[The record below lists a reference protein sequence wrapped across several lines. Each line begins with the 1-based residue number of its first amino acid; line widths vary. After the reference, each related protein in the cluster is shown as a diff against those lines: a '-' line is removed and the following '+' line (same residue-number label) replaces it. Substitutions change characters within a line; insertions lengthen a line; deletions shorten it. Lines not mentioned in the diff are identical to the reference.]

1 MSPAAKYD
9 LEALLAPISADHPSG
24 ESLRYEAVYDE
35 IKEHR
40 RADDPSLPQG
50 VWQRPLKK
58 AEWEAVEEAA
68 VEALETRSKDLQIAG
83 WLAEAWAHRQG
94 FPGVERGL
102 RLVAGLCEG
111 FWEDLHPRPEDGDLE
126 FRLAPLL
133 WLDEHLT
140 EAVRRIPI
148 TRPGTEEASA
158 FSWSD
163 WETGLYLAN
172 LVLTDRQAAEEAEA
186 QGRVTQPKFLASATL
201 TPGGFYS
208 QLAAEVAGALAA
220 TAELARV
227 LADRCGREAP
237 SMSRLDDT
245 LKAIES
251 FSARTVEER
260 VRQGDLPAGEDGG
273 GAATPPALAAAAE
286 AVPPASSGGPIRS
299 RAEAYRRLAEAA
311 DYLLRSEP
319 HSPAPYLVRRAVA
332 WGNLSLAELLAEL
345 LADKADLATV
355 YKLLGIPRKEPL

>member
-1 MSPAAKYD
+1 MSPAAQFD

-40 RADDPSLPQG
+40 RSDDPSLPQG

-58 AEWEAVEEAA
+58 AEWQGVEEVA

-83 WLAEAWAHRQG
+83 WLAEAWAYRQG

-133 WLDEHLT
+133 WLDEQLT
-140 EAVRRIPI
+140 EAVRQIPI
-148 TRPGTEEASA
+148 TRPGTEAAAA

-172 LVLTDRQAAEEAEA
+172 LALTDRQAAEEAEV

-201 TPGGFYS
+201 TPGGFYA

-237 SMSRLDDT
+237 SMSRLNDT

-251 FSARTVEER
+251 FAARTVEER
-260 VRQGDLPAGEDGG
+260 VRQGDLPAAED
-273 GAATPPALAAAAE
+273 AVEAAAAGVHE
-286 AVPPASSGGPIRS
+286 EGPPTAAAGPIRS
-299 RAEAYRRLAEAA
+299 RAEAYRRLDEAA
-311 DYLLRSEP
+311 VFLMRTEP
-319 HSPAPYLVRRAVA
+319 HSPAPYLVKRAVA
-332 WGNLSLAELLAEL
+332 WGHMSLTELLAEL

-355 YKLLGIPRKEPL
+355 YKLLGIARKEPA

>member
-68 VEALETRSKDLQIAG
+68 VETLETRSKDLQIAG

-111 FWEDLHPRPEDGDLE
+111 FWDDLHPQPEDGEIE

-133 WLDEHLT
+133 WLDEQLT

-172 LVLTDRQAAEEAEA
+172 LVLTDRQAAEEAEEL
-186 QGRVTQPKFLASATL
+186 GRVTQPKFLASATL
-201 TPGGFYS
+201 TPGGFYA
-208 QLAAEVAGALAA
+208 QLAAEVAGALDA

-251 FSARTVEER
+251 FAARTVEER
-260 VRQGDLPAGEDGG
+260 VRQGDLPAADGG
-273 GAATPPALAAAAE
+273 GGGADPAVADSGPPPTA
-286 AVPPASSGGPIRS
+286 GGPIRS
-299 RAEAYRRLAEAA
+299 RAEAYRRLDEAA
-311 DYLLRSEP
+311 AFLMRTEP
-319 HSPAPYLVRRAVA
+319 HSPAPYLVKRAVA

-355 YKLLGIPRKEPL
+355 YKLLGIPRREPS